1 MCPKPNDTGN
11 ALSKKSHVED
21 FQEPIPD
28 LFQALMA
35 EPDSLERWHTFTY
48 PIDFDLSIYR
58 PKIEKEIK
66 ILTQNNEQ
74 EVAPRKDI
82 ITLNCTVAYMSQCMS
97 WNKCKSSCQSTG
109 ASKYRWFH
117 DGCCECIGHTCI
129 NYGINESRCMK
140 CPLTKEDSQEDKAVF
155 QYDEEDDIDHGIEE
169 KALKQVQ
176 AEAHRM
182 SYTP

>member
-35 EPDSLERWHTFTY
+35 EPDTLERWHTFTY

-66 ILTQNNEQ
+66 ILT
-74 EVAPRKDI
+74 RKHIENFLGI
-82 ITLNCTVAYMSQCMS
+82 IINFYFF
-97 WNKCKSSCQSTG
+97 NKNVL
-109 ASKYRWFH
+109 F
-117 DGCCECIGHTCI
+117 
-129 NYGINESRCMK
+129 
-140 CPLTKEDSQEDKAVF
+140 
-155 QYDEEDDIDHGIEE
+155 
-169 KALKQVQ
+169 
-176 AEAHRM
+176 
-182 SYTP
+182 